1 MSFWV
6 DKRVVVTGGAGF
18 IGRHVVRALE
28 RQRCRSV
35 FVVRS
40 RDYDLMAEQ
49 QVVRLFE
56 DTRPDVVVHL
66 AGLVGSIVSNTQRP
80 AEFFYRNLVMGTYV
94 LHYAWIFGVRKCVAT
109 MSGAGYPADAPV
121 PFDETSLWDGLPQP
135 ETAPY
140 SLSKRLL
147 HIQADAYFR
156 QYGFVCVV
164 VIPGN
169 AYGPFD
175 NFDMTDGRVVAA
187 LARKFVD
194 AADSGARTLTLWGT
208 GRATRDF
215 IYGEDLARGILLA
228 GEKYERAELLNISS
242 GQETSIKR
250 VAEVLNEETGFSGEI
265 IWDATRPDGQL
276 RRWFDISKARADLG
290 FEPQVEI
297 EEGLHRT
304 VAWFKQH
311 KAALKLG

>member
-35 FVVRS
+35 FVVRR
-40 RDYDLMAEQ
+40 RDYDLTAEQ

-56 DTRPDVVVHL
+56 DTRPDVVIHL

-80 AEFFYRNLVMGTYV
+80 AEFFYHNLMIGTLV
-94 LHYAWIFGVRKCVAT
+94 LHYAWVFGARKCIAT
-109 MSGAGYPADAPV
+109 MSGAGYPTDALV

-140 SLSKRLL
+140 SLAKRLL

-164 VIPGN
+164 IIPGN

-187 LARKFVD
+187 LTRKFVD
-194 AADSGARTLTLWGT
+194 AADSGARSLTLWGT
-208 GRATRDF
+208 GQATRDF

-228 GEKYERAELLNISS
+228 GEKYERAELVNISS

-250 VAEVLNEETGFSGEI
+250 VAEVLTEVTGFSGEI
-265 IWDATRPDGQL
+265 IWDTTQPDGQL

-290 FEPQVEI
+290 FEPQVAI

-304 VAWFKQH
+304 VVWFKQH
-311 KAALKLG
+311 KTALKLG